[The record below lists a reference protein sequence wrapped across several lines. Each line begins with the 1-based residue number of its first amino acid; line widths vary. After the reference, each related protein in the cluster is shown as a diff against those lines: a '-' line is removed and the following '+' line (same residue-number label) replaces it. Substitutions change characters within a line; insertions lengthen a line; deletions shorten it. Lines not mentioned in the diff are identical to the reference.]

1 MMTYKT
7 EYQKA
12 IQILD
17 TTDLSTS
24 EKVAVVMN
32 LSCQKQDDYPFVK
45 PMFNKGEISYYT
57 STKEEIQSFGFSSEQ
72 EVILANALVETL
84 GENFNKNDFTWQLK
98 AVFRLLGI
106 ENDWTK

>member
-1 MMTYKT
+1 MTYKT

-17 TTDLSTS
+17 TTDLTQN
-24 EKVAVVMN
+24 EKRAVIMN
-32 LSCQKQDDYPFVK
+32 LACQRQDDYPFVK
-45 PMFNKGEISYYT
+45 PHFEKGKIVRWE

-72 EVILANALVETL
+72 EVILANALVENL
-84 GENFNKNDFTWQLK
+84 GEKFNSNDFTWQLK